1 MPLSKM
7 SAWLACAAATPKMR
21 LEIDTMPSFAPSTLA
36 RSQDNAPSLW
46 RSWARRVV
54 GGFLSLTLTIM
65 SQFNVLPNILTA
77 ASHNPEFL
85 IAATVAMRAQHGYS
99 VRSK

>member
-1 MPLSKM
+1 M
-7 SAWLACAAATPKMR
+7 
-21 LEIDTMPSFAPSTLA
+21 
-36 RSQDNAPSLW
+36 
-46 RSWARRVV
+46 

-85 IAATVAMRAQHGYS
+85 TAATVAMRAQHGYS